1 MNYVKKLC
9 ILKQVAS
16 GFAAGKRD
24 RDGRAVDVCVVG
36 EGNRRDEG
44 QCGQAVHGP
53 QQHVRRFKRCVRQAP
68 ADEDVGEDRP
78 HGRKVRPGRALHGQT
93 KRFQNKAR
101 DDDEGKA
108 AEYAGKARIAFNA
121 HVVCTEAPP
130 SCKGKSDQSKKTG
143 RVKNELI
150 DKIKRALQ
158 NARAENEVRNVPVE
172 RGNCCTP
179 KKKQKAPKQP
189 KVHPAQTVFANARL
203 PKDFF
208 KHVLGAGG
216 GVGKDGYISVIKDL
230 GLKEPYIGRTALIN
244 GEIASDFAYYF
255 TASEQQPS
263 AVALGVLVDKTGCI
277 ASGGIFVQPLPGC
290 PDHVLTVLEDIVGN
304 FTAVSNLFKDL
315 GAEGIK
321 DKYFGHF
328 DINELEGGKP
338 EYVCRCNR
346 SKLEKVVLSL
356 GRAECDDVIAEQG
369 MIEIGCQFCGKK
381 YIFDKNDVERLF
393 SNK

>member
-1 MNYVKKLC
+1 MDVIKKFTFADNSVLVT
-9 ILKQVAS
+9 IIDSKDLVSEAIALHDLSPLAAAALGRTLTVTAFMANNLK
-16 GFAAGKRD
+16 GAGEKLSVTVNGGGPL
-24 RDGRAVDVCVVG
+24 GRIITAGDAG
-36 EGNRRDEG
+36 G
-44 QCGQAVHGP
+44 
-53 QQHVRRFKRCVRQAP
+53 
-68 ADEDVGEDRP
+68 
-78 HGRKVRPGRALHGQT
+78 KVRGYVENPHVELPFR
-93 KRFQNKAR
+93 N
-101 DDDEGKA
+101 GKLD
-108 AEYAGKARIAFNA
+108 
-121 HVVCTEAPP
+121 V
-130 SCKGKSDQSKKTG
+130 
-143 RVKNELI
+143 
-150 DKIKRALQ
+150 
-158 NARAENEVRNVPVE
+158 
-172 RGNCCTP
+172 
-179 KKKQKAPKQP
+179 
-189 KVHPAQTVFANARL
+189 
-203 PKDFF
+203 
-208 KHVLGAGG
+208 GG

-338 EYVCRCNR
+338 EYICRCNR

-369 MIEIGCQFCGKK
+369 RIEIGCQFCGKK